1 MAEKTPHELLR
12 ESLERN
18 AAEVAGWPSWLRSA
32 ISTRSIFSVGR
43 VKKDSSDEGLEG
55 VVPMEDLGFTS
66 R

>member
-18 AAEVAGWPSWLRSA
+18 AAEVAKWPDWLRSA
-32 ISTRSIFSVGR
+32 ISTRGVFSVAP
-43 VKKDSSDEGLEG
+43 VEKSSDRSEHDEAAPLQG
-55 VVPMEDLGFTS
+55 LGFTS